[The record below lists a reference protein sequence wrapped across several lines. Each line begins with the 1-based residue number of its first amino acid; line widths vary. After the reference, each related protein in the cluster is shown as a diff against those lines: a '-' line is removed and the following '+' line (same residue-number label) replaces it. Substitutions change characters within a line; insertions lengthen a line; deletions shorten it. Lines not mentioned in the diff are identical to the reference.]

1 MIDRAPRN
9 ISSPTAMP
17 ESKIR
22 RLRIRSYG
30 LKRQPLMGAALASN
44 ERPLPSIP
52 FPPLTR
58 PTHLERWVYPLLLSS

>member
-1 MIDRAPRN
+1 MIARAPRN

-17 ESKIR
+17 ESKSR

-30 LKRQPLMGAALASN
+30 LKRQPLIGTARASN

-52 FPPLTR
+52 FPLPD
-58 PTHLERWVYPLLLSS
+58 